1 MCLLLKSSF
10 CPWAEHFSY
19 RCASADEF
27 TRPEVTLTTLSPF
40 PKTRVASEVS
50 SQHGHPSAAENN
62 KEILSHRSGDK
73 TRYSDGGP
81 PARWSGHFTR
91 VSCSVC
97 SAARITNTPALLV
110 RGGTQ
115 PATVRGCRSHTH
127 SAGQIAPILMI
138 IDPRSKTM
146 EENEKAS
153 CSYQRARQGR
163 TRRWKCR
170 IGNDGWEKEPE
181 CMRN

>member
-1 MCLLLKSSF
+1 MNVHSLRLHHCPHSQKHWSLQRSRRNTGILLQLRIIKKSF
-10 CPWAEHFSY
+10 
-19 RCASADEF
+19 RIG
-27 TRPEVTLTTLSPF
+27 R
-40 PKTRVASEVS
+40 
-50 SQHGHPSAAENN
+50 
-62 KEILSHRSGDK
+62 GDK

-138 IDPRSKTM
+138 IDPRSKRM

-170 IGNDGWEKEPE
+170 IGNDG
-181 CMRN
+181 